1 MCVIQSSEVDSSP
14 EVLGRFPL
22 FPVIDLINF
31 TDCLYWHI

>member
-1 MCVIQSSEVDSSP
+1 MCVIQSSVLDSSP